1 MSRRKKP
8 LPTTEFSAA
17 VVDLAQDGRGVA
29 RRDGKVVFIAG
40 ALPGETVRYQLTR
53 TGRDVDEARVTAI
66 DTASPDRVAP
76 PCAHFGTCGGCSLQH
91 LAPAAQIAFKQ
102 KQLLDALKRI
112 GGVEP
117 EEIAAP
123 VTGPTLGYRR
133 RARLGV
139 KLVPKKGG
147 MMVGFREQDSPLIAA
162 IERCEVLDPRVGGL
176 IQALATLLGSLSVA
190 EKIPQIEVATAA
202 QVALV
207 LRVMAP
213 LSEADRACLLAFAR
227 EHDLDFWLQTGGP
240 DSIAPLGEART
251 LAWSPDGGALTLE
264 FAPNDFVQVNASLS
278 QAMVRQALA
287 WLDARPGDAVL
298 ELFAGLG
305 NFTAPLAA
313 AGAKVMALEGEA
325 ALVEHGRANLAR
337 NGLEARFLKADLF
350 KPEPQAEWLRDR
362 YDLALVD
369 PPRSGAIEILPHLAA
384 CGPRR
389 IVYVSCHPGTL
400 ARDASELVR
409 SHGYRLRRAGV
420 LDMFPHTA
428 HVESMALFER
438 S

>member
-1 MSRRKKP
+1 MRKRKP
-8 LPTTEFSAA
+8 LPTEEFTAS
-17 VVDLAQDGRGVA
+17 VIDLAQDGRGVA
-29 RRDGKVVFIAG
+29 RQDGKVVFLSG
-40 ALPGETVRYQLTR
+40 ALPGERVRYQLTHR
-53 TGRDVDEARVTAI
+53 SRDIDEGRVTGI
-66 DTASPDRVAP
+66 EQASVDRVAP
-76 PCAHFGTCGGCSLQH
+76 PCAHFGVCGGCSLQH
-91 LAPAAQIAFKQ
+91 LAPAAQIGFKQ
-102 KQLLDALKRI
+102 KQLLDALKRL
-112 GGVEP
+112 GGVQPDEV
-117 EEIAAP
+117 AAP
-123 VTGPTLGYRR
+123 ITGPTLGYRR

-139 KLVPKKGG
+139 KHVPKKGG
-147 MMVGFREQDSPLIAA
+147 LMVGFREQDSPLIAA
-162 IERCEVLDPRVGGL
+162 LDRCEVLDPRVGGL
-176 IQALATLLGSLSVA
+176 IRALAALLGSLSMA
-190 EKIPQIEVATAA
+190 EKIPQVEVATAGH
-202 QVALV
+202 VALL
-207 LRVMAP
+207 LRVMVP
-213 LSEADRACLLAFAR
+213 PNESDRAKLAAFAR

-240 DSIAPLGEART
+240 DSISPLGAART
-251 LAWSPDGGALTLE
+251 LAYSPDGSGLSLE
-264 FAPNDFVQVNASLS
+264 FAPNDFVQVNAALS
-278 QAMVRQALA
+278 QAMVQQALA
-287 WLDARPGDAVL
+287 WLDAKPGDTVL

-313 AGAKVMALEGEA
+313 AGAKVTALEGEA

-362 YDLALVD
+362 YDLALID

-400 ARDASELVR
+400 ARDAGELVR

-438 S
+438 L